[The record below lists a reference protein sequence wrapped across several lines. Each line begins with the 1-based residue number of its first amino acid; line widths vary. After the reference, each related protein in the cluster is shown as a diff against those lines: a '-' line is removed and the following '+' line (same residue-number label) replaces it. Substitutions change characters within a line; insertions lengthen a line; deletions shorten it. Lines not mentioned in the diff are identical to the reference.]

1 MAVRKV
7 SKHNSIRFSL
17 TVEMDNGPEGTERY
31 FDVKDDGWKIWIRKE
46 DGSYFDSVTFGVE
59 SVRMPNADTAL
70 IQLDRWARERWGSAD
85 KALNDP
91 TMSCC
96 GRDAADCDCENPI
109 P

>member
-7 SKHNSIRFSL
+7 SKHQSIRFSL
-17 TVEMDNGPEGTERY
+17 IVEMDNGPEGTERY

-70 IQLDRWARERWGSAD
+70 IQLDRWARKRWGSAPED
-85 KALNDP
+85 I
-91 TMSCC
+91 
-96 GRDAADCDCENPI
+96 GAAVNRNLSTLADEIKRPR
-109 P
+109 